1 MSSQQQ
7 STGYKRRSSGK
18 RTRRPAQATAETGS
32 AAAVGTVEAVDAVD
46 APAPPRQPA
55 RATSQ
60 KAEPGRA
67 SSKTPEP
74 AWYDRFVNL
83 DRFEGLRRFIRE
95 SWSEIQ
101 KVIWPDRETTRNL
114 TLVVIA
120 VSIVLGILLGG
131 IDYVLFQ
138 LFEALP

>member
-1 MSSQQQ
+1 MTGKAATPA
-7 STGYKRRSSGK
+7 STSPWQRVIN
-18 RTRRPAQATAETGS
+18 T
-32 AAAVGTVEAVDAVD
+32 
-46 APAPPRQPA
+46 
-55 RATSQ
+55 
-60 KAEPGRA
+60 
-67 SSKTPEP
+67 
-74 AWYDRFVNL
+74 N
-83 DRFEGLRRFIRE
+83 RFEGLQKFVREAMAEIR
-95 SWSEIQ
+95 

>member
-1 MSSQQQ
+1 VL
-7 STGYKRRSSGK
+7 
-18 RTRRPAQATAETGS
+18 ETTDE
-32 AAAVGTVEAVDAVD
+32 AIDVEAVETAARPPAKQS
-46 APAPPRQPA
+46 AP
-55 RATSQ
+55 SQ
-60 KAEPGRA
+60 KSTA
-67 SSKTPEP
+67 SKSAQASNEA

-83 DRFEGLRRFIRE
+83 DRFEGVRRFIRE